1 MVNTLPPL
9 TLPFDLRGV
18 QQLRRKFTDWA
29 ADTYASGG
37 YPAREMQA
45 IREAGLLQIT
55 LPGEALDHR
64 HDNTAA
70 LLQLLQQVGQGNLAV
85 GRIYEGHVNAL
96 QLISIYGTEAQRE
109 RWYADARAGHLF
121 GVWNTEMRDGIHLH
135 RQADG
140 TVEVIGSKSF
150 CSGSV
155 HVTRPIITGVLKDI
169 RPKAA
174 GKKLAPKELGWQMVI
189 LELDAYSP
197 PIDESF
203 WTPLGMRNS
212 VSYKIDFT
220 GILLT
225 PQDLLGTTGDYN
237 RQPYLSGGAIRFA
250 AVQLGGAAALL
261 EALRDYLTELKRT
274 EDPYHRTRVAR
285 MAMMVESGKLWLQRG
300 GYVNDHSTDPAEIIN
315 YANMVRSAITE
326 YCTKCLRLAEHSAGA
341 RGMLHPYAFARLH
354 TDLTMYLRQPAP
366 DFALESV
373 GQHYLN
379 DAPSH

>member
-9 TLPFDLRGV
+9 ALPFDLRGV
-18 QQLRRKFTDWA
+18 QQLRRKFTGWA
-29 ADTYASGG
+29 AETYSSGG
-37 YPAREMQA
+37 YPAREMDA
-45 IREAGLLQIT
+45 LREAGLLHVT
-55 LPGEALDHR
+55 LPGEPLDHR

-70 LLQLLQQVGQGNLAV
+70 LLQLLQQIGQGNLAV

-96 QLISIYGTEAQRE
+96 QLINIYGTEAQRE
-109 RWYADARAGHLF
+109 RWYADARNGHLF
-121 GVWNTEMRDGIHLH
+121 GVWNTEMRDGIHL
-135 RQADG
+135 RQQADG
-140 TVEVIGSKSF
+140 SVRVVGSKSF

-155 HVTRPIITGVLKDI
+155 HVTRPIITGVLSA
-169 RPKAA
+169 KASRKA
-174 GKKLAPKELGWQMVI
+174 LGWQMVV

-212 VSYKIDFT
+212 VSFKIDFT
-220 GILLT
+220 GILLA

-250 AVQLGGAAALL
+250 AVQLGGAAAVL
-261 EALRDYLTELKRT
+261 EALRQYLTELKRT
-274 EDPYHRTRVAR
+274 DDPYHRTRVAR
-285 MAMMVESGKLWLQRG
+285 MVMMVESGTLWLQRG
-300 GYVNDHSTDPAEIIN
+300 GYVNDHSSDPQEVVN

-326 YCTKCLRLAEHSAGA
+326 YCTECLRLAEHSVGA
-341 RGMLHPYAFARLH
+341 RGMLHPYPFARLH

-373 GQHYLN
+373 GKHYLN
-379 DAPSH
+379 DTPSH